1 MIYKKMLSYI
11 LFTKY
16 VLNFIRNRG
25 SEMFQPGVGGGRGSK
40 CAFVG
45 SGTETKVGNILTRNK
60 SAVNFPLSTFIIDIH
75 ANMTCPS
82 PH

>member
-1 MIYKKMLSYI
+1 MLSYI
-11 LFTKY
+11 IFTKY

-25 SEMFQPGVGGGRGSK
+25 SEMFQPGKRGGGCK

-45 SGTETKVGNILTRNK
+45 SGTETKVRNILTRNK
-60 SAVNFPLSTFIIDIH
+60 SAVNFHLSTFIIDIH